1 MSKLM
6 RVLAENARNEKDR
19 KFFTRMADMADE
31 AAKEL
36 DEMPEWVKSCPG
48 AILERI
54 PVSVKVEHDGLEVES
69 WTSKRG
75 NEMHQVH
82 WSDGTKTQFVG
93 PLCKNYVKWDR

>member
-6 RVLAENARNEKDR
+6 RDLAENARSEKDR
-19 KFFTRMADMADE
+19 KLFTYMADMADE

-36 DEMPEWVKSCPG
+36 DEMPEWVKSCAG

-69 WTSKRG
+69 WISKRG
-75 NEMHQVH
+75 NEMHLVH
-82 WSDGTKTQFVG
+82 WADGTKTQFEG